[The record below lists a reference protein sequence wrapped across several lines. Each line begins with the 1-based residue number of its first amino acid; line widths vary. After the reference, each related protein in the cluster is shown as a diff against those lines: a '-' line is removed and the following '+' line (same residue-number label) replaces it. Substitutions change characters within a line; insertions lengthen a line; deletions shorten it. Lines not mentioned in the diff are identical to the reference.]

1 MIKVYRT
8 ILTLVFLDGSD
19 EVTGCS
25 CYSPVMKTEEAAA
38 NLGKKLLRYRQIT
51 SFVVCHSF
59 DGIDWYRT
67 AEPVGNHPKV
77 IKFIPDMDLDVVHDP
92 IAYIRREKYLYD
104 LEQERQHAKDNQNVN
119 QG

>member
-1 MIKVYRT
+1 MIKVYRL
-8 ILTLVFLDGSD
+8 IMSFVFLDGSD
-19 EVTGCS
+19 EVTSCS
-25 CYSPVMKTEEAAA
+25 CYSPVMKTESAAA
-38 NLGKKLLRYRQIT
+38 DLGKKLLRYRQIT

-67 AEPVGNHPKV
+67 AEPVGNHPK
-77 IKFIPDMDLDVVHDP
+77 KFNFIPEDDNVVHDP

-104 LEQERQHAKDNQNVN
+104 LEQERSHAKDNQNVN